1 MKKVL
6 IGLLLAA
13 TFFSSGCSIL
23 NPYKSEFTCPQK
35 ENGKC
40 VGVDIAYDE
49 SLKKGTDGANN
60 PEPIQKTSSK
70 PEKAVGEKQNRRSDL
85 LYQDEVYRK
94 LTDLL
99 RQPVTPLVAPPRV
112 MRVLLLPYKGEGGEL
127 FMPRYVYF
135 MADDPRWIM
144 GGYLQEGAGD

>member
-1 MKKVL
+1 MKRVL
-6 IGLLLAA
+6 FALISTALFA
-13 TFFSSGCSIL
+13 SCSVL

-40 VGVDIAYDE
+40 VGVDNAYYESLSKTKDKSENPE
-49 SLKKGTDGANN
+49 SLKKNGQ
-60 PEPIQKTSSK
+60 EKSS
-70 PEKAVGEKQNRRSDL
+70 EKGSGQRSEL
-85 LYQDEVYRK
+85 LYQEEVYRK
-94 LTDLL
+94 LTGLL
-99 RQPVTPLVAPPRV
+99 REPVTPLVAPPKV

>member
-1 MKKVL
+1 MKKTL
-6 IGLLLAA
+6 SCLLLAA
-13 TFFSSGCSIL
+13 ITLAGGCSIL
-23 NPYKSEFTCPQK
+23 NPYKSDFTCPQK

-40 VGVDIAYDE
+40 VNVEKAYDE
-49 SLKKGTDGANN
+49 SLLKGKDKGDKAGITRKKD
-60 PEPIQKTSSK
+60 I
-70 PEKAVGEKQNRRSDL
+70 PEKTHADGPGQRSDL

-94 LTDLL
+94 LAGLL
-99 RQPVTPLVAPPRV
+99 REPVTPLVAPPQV

-135 MADDPRWIM
+135 MTEDPRWIM